1 MFGKKLKTLEITDRQ
16 SVKKI
21 AYLFY
26 PQILP
31 ILRERFQY
39 VFVDEMQD
47 MSANQFQLLETLFA
61 TTNYSIKK
69 YRFCFYH
76 RTYLSATQSIHKRI
90 N

>member
-1 MFGKKLKTLEITDRQ
+1 MQNGYLSFDD
-16 SVKKI
+16 
-21 AYLFY
+21 AYFLASSY
-26 PQILP
+26 IQEHPEILP

-39 VFVDEMQD
+39 VFVDKMQD
-47 MSANQFQLLETLFA
+47 MSENQFQLLETLFA

-76 RTYLSATQSIHKRI
+76 RRYLSATQSIHKRI